1 MVDLEAR
8 IRNIPDF
15 PKPGIQFKDI
25 TPLLKDGPAF
35 KEAIDRLAQ
44 KVSGWEATVIVG
56 PEARGFVV
64 GSAMAYHLG
73 LGIIPVRKPGKLPYQ
88 TVQHTYDLEYGQ
100 DTLQIHSD
108 ALGPGDRVLIVD
120 DLLATGGTVGATMAL
135 VRKLGAEV
143 AGAAFFI
150 ELAFLEGRRK
160 LGDIR
165 VEALIS
171 YS

>member
-1 MVDLEAR
+1 MNLEAK
-8 IRNIPDF
+8 IRNVPDF

-35 KEAIDRLAQ
+35 KHAIDLLSD
-44 KVSGWEATVIVG
+44 KVSGWGSTVIVG

-64 GSAMAYHLG
+64 GSAMAYRLG

-100 DTLQIHSD
+100 DTLLMHAD
-108 ALGPGDRVLIVD
+108 AVGPGDRVLVVD
-120 DLLATGGTVGATMAL
+120 DLLATGGTVGATVAL

-143 AGAAFFI
+143 VGAAFFI
-150 ELAFLEGRRK
+150 ELGFLEGRGR

-165 VEALIS
+165 IEALIN
-171 YS
+171 Y